1 MQRQIHPHMYTLAD
15 ILRGGSCT
23 VASIRTH
30 TVRYQAVVSSLK
42 NPLHS
47 HGDKKRVSLLADART
62 IITLSESQSSKGS
75 AAECVCVHVCECL
88 CVRGCKGPPLTRVKW
103 GSFVMQQVL
112 LSVNLS

>member
-1 MQRQIHPHMYTLAD
+1 MCFHTHA
-15 ILRGGSCT
+15 
-23 VASIRTH
+23 H

-62 IITLSESQSSKGS
+62 VITLSESQSSEGS

-88 CVRGCKGPPLTRVKW
+88 CVCGCKGPSLTLVKW